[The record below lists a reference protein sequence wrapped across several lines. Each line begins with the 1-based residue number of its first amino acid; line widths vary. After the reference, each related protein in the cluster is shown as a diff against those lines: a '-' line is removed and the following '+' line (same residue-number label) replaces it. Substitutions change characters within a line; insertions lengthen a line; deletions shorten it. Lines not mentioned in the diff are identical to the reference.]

1 MEDELLS
8 HQHEEQWLRDK
19 GSQLAQRDAELA
31 GEVLREISL
40 LETTWGDTRRVI
52 AERYWRK
59 KRQRWWQQ
67 QFYCDTCTVIWFPY
81 YCALIDVFPFFC
93 RQEQCSVL
101 HDLMRQFQTL
111 KTSISSVFESTEPL
125 VDISSVLKDHE
136 ETRRSL
142 TKVRPS
148 STLYFF
154 RGSNKFGW

>member
-59 KRQRWWQQ
+59 
-67 QFYCDTCTVIWFPY
+67 
-81 YCALIDVFPFFC
+81 C
-93 RQEQCSVL
+93 RKSRTRVGP
-101 HDLMRQFQTL
+101 DDGNTSFIVTL
-111 KTSISSVFESTEPL
+111 
-125 VDISSVLKDHE
+125 
-136 ETRRSL
+136 
-142 TKVRPS
+142 
-148 STLYFF
+148 
-154 RGSNKFGW
+154 